1 MSRTLP
7 AVRAT
12 ALLMLIAGAAP
23 IAAETAV
30 SPDVVGIWTNPRG
43 TVKVQTRDC
52 DGRLCGHIVW
62 AAPEAVADARESGVP
77 QLIGVQLLRD
87 YRAIEAGRWQGQ
99 VYVPDMGRSFSS
111 TIRKINANRLK
122 ISGCVLG
129 GWICKSQIWQRN

>member
-1 MSRTLP
+1 MIRTAR
-7 AVRAT
+7 AVQAMAILLLT
-12 ALLMLIAGAAP
+12 ASAAP

-30 SPDVVGIWTNPRG
+30 SPDMFGIWTNPRG

-111 TIRKINANRLK
+111 TIRRINANSLK

-129 GWICKSQIWQRN
+129 GWICKSQVWQRD